1 MIKGFSGRSLGLK
14 MLLVGILVLML
25 GVPLLFVNIL
35 AWERSA
41 RADEAAREIGRTEG
55 GPQTIRGPFLLI
67 PILSDES
74 ITQTTPDGPVT
85 TTRTVERTL
94 VVSAETLEVDAQL
107 TTEVRR
113 RAIYET
119 PVYSARLRFSGQFAP
134 GGLTGLQPAGA
145 RPDWSAARLVIA
157 VSDLRGIGED
167 IALTLDGAATSNGFE
182 PGSGFDL
189 APTRTSPGW
198 AGVTA
203 PIVLT
208 PGRAVNFQAE
218 FALSGAQSLTL
229 IASGRETTARVTG
242 DWAHPGF
249 AGAYLPDTREIGDE
263 GFSAVWRV
271 PYLARG
277 VPARW
282 IEGAG
287 FQVSDADQTGFTV
300 NLISPTDGYVR
311 VSRALKYALFFLGF
325 TLLAV
330 FLIEAGS
337 KGRVHAAQY
346 LLLGLAQVVFYL
358 VLLAL
363 SEHASIRTAY
373 LSASLATAG
382 LTGLYAASAF
392 RSWGKGMAIF
402 AASAAVYALQYML
415 LIMEDYALLIGA
427 GLAFGALALTMFVTR
442 NVNWYNDG
450 SRPSAAPT
458 PAPRSA
464 P

>member
-14 MLLVGILVLML
+14 MLLVGLLVLVL

-35 AWERSA
+35 AWERGA
-41 RADEAAREIGRTEG
+41 RADEAAGEIGRSEG

-67 PILSDES
+67 PILSDET

-85 TTRTVERTL
+85 TTRTIEQTL
-94 VVSAETLEVDAQL
+94 VVSAEILDIDVQL

-119 PVYSARLRFSGQFAP
+119 PVYTARLRLAGRFAP
-134 GGLTGLQPAGA
+134 GDLSQLQPEGA
-145 RPDWSAARLVIA
+145 RPDWDGARLVIA
-157 VSDLRGIGED
+157 VGDLRGIGED
-167 IALTLDGAATSNGFE
+167 ITLKLDGTMAANRFE
-182 PGSGFDL
+182 PGSGFD
-189 APTRTSPGW
+189 RTPARSGVGW

-203 PIVLT
+203 PLGLA
-208 PGRAVNFQAE
+208 PGRAIDIEAE

-229 IASGRETTARVTG
+229 IASGRETTARVAG

-249 AGAYLPDTREIGDE
+249 DGAYLPDTREIGDD
-263 GFSAVWRV
+263 GFSAGWRI

-287 FQVSDADQTGFTV
+287 YQMGDADQTGFTI
-300 NLISPTDGYVR
+300 NLISPTDGYVQ

-330 FLIEAGS
+330 FLVEAGS
-337 KGRVHAAQY
+337 KARVHAAQY

-363 SEHASIRTAY
+363 SEHASIRIAY
-373 LSASLATAG
+373 LSAMLSTAG

-392 RSWGKGMAIF
+392 RSWAKGAAIL
-402 AASAAVYALQYML
+402 AASAMVYALQYLL
-415 LIMEDYALLIGA
+415 LIMEDFALLIGA
-427 GLAFGALALTMFVTR
+427 ALAFCGLAVTMFVTR
-442 NVNWYNDG
+442 NVNWYSDG
-450 SRPSAAPT
+450 APAADAPT